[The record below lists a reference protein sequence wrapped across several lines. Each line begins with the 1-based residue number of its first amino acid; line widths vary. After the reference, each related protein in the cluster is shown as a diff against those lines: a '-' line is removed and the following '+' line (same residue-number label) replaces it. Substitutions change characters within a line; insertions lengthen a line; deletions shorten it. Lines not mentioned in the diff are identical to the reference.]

1 MRTNFEW
8 DTLSLLS
15 KIILGVFIMGTIF
28 YILPI
33 IILVIPLVIVLNIVE
48 TIVEAF
54 NDN

>member
-15 KIILGVFIMGTIF
+15 KIILGIF
-28 YILPI
+28 TVGVILYIIPI
-33 IILVIPLVIVLNIVE
+33 IILVIPLVIILNIIE

>member
-8 DTLSLLS
+8 NTLSLLS
-15 KIILGVFIMGTIF
+15 KIILGIFTVGVLF

-33 IILVIPLVIVLNIVE
+33 IILAIPLVIILNIVE

>member
-15 KIILGVFIMGTIF
+15 KIILGIFTVGVIF
-28 YILPI
+28 YIIPI
-33 IILVIPLVIVLNIVE
+33 IILVIPLIIVLNIVE
-48 TIVEAF
+48 TIVDAL